1 MGALQRRLME
11 LGYYDYDGFT
21 GNYGPVT
28 QEAIRLFQRTNGLKQ
43 DGIAGAETLTL
54 LASEDA
60 LPYTVRLE
68 DEGEDVRKIQNRLKE
83 LELSFGFGRRIY
95 GAATQKAVVS
105 FQKQNGLSA
114 DSILAR
120 TPRSSLFSFCQKQ
133 RRPPSPPAVLPQKG
147 VFCFFR
153 LF

>member
-1 MGALQRRLME
+1 ME

-60 LPYTVRLE
+60 LPYTVRVRRT
-68 DEGEDVRKIQNRLKE
+68 EGEDVREEFQNRLKE
-83 LELSFGFGRRIY
+83 LGYLSGSADGIY

-114 DSILAR
+114 DGIFGQNAQA
-120 TPRSSLFSFCQKQ
+120 TSLFSFCQSGAGRQVLQ
-133 RRPPSPPAVLPQKG
+133 RFFRKKG

-153 LF
+153 FF

>member
-54 LASEDA
+54 LAGEDA
-60 LPYTVRLE
+60 LPYTCLLYTSRCV
-68 DEGEDVRKIQNRLKE
+68 
-83 LELSFGFGRRIY
+83 
-95 GAATQKAVVS
+95 
-105 FQKQNGLSA
+105 
-114 DSILAR
+114 
-120 TPRSSLFSFCQKQ
+120 
-133 RRPPSPPAVLPQKG
+133 
-147 VFCFFR
+147 
-153 LF
+153 